1 MDAVVAGEGHAAR
14 RPVSSTTR
22 VTVPTGLR
30 LPEAGDRL
38 AEDLSAESEGVGEH
52 LPDVR
57 GPDVSVE
64 PLATR
69 RARRGVCCAE
79 RDRAAGGGG
88 RGQREAIAAT
98 AARRLIINYHRHLA
112 GRLRRL

>member
-30 LPEAGDRL
+30 LPEAGWRKTFQQKVKASESTFLAYAAPTSRSNRL
-38 AEDLSAESEGVGEH
+38 PPGVPGAAFVA
-52 LPDVR
+52 LNVTAPPAV
-57 GPDVSVE
+57 V
-64 PLATR
+64 AA
-69 RARRGVCCAE
+69 AR
-79 RDRAAGGGG
+79 
-88 RGQREAIAAT
+88 REAIAAT